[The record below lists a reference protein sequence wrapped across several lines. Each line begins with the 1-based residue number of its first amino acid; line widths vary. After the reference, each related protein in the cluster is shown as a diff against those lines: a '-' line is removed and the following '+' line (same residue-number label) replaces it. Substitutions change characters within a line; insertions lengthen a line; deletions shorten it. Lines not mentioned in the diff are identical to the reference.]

1 MRLLGKTA
9 LVLGVAGAIGL
20 AAIAP
25 SEARGGRNAAAIAA
39 GVGGFAVGAAIGS
52 AAASGGYYGP
62 SYGYYEPS
70 YGYDSY
76 AYSPGYGYD
85 SYAYSPG
92 YAEPVYSQPYV
103 SGSYY
108 GPVGGGYAYHG
119 YDTNST
125 GPWHNRTLN
134 GRDW

>member
-52 AAASGGYYGP
+52 AAAANSYYGP
-62 SYGYYEPS
+62 GYGY

-76 AYSPGYGYD
+76 AYAPTYAPAP
-85 SYAYSPG
+85 AYS
-92 YAEPVYSQPYV
+92 EPYV

-108 GPVGGGYAYHG
+108 GPVGGYGYYG
-119 YDTNST
+119 YDSNST
-125 GPWHNRTLN
+125 GPWHERTLN

>member
-9 LVLGVAGAIGL
+9 LILGVAGAIGL

-52 AAASGGYYGP
+52 AAANNYYGP
-62 SYGYYEPS
+62 GYGH

-76 AYSPGYGYD
+76 AYAPA
-85 SYAYSPG
+85 YAAPVYS
-92 YAEPVYSQPYV
+92 EPVYSEPYV

-108 GPVGGGYAYHG
+108 GPVGGYAYD
-119 YDTNST
+119 YNTNSH
-125 GPWHNRTLN
+125 GPWHDRTLN